1 MKSPAPALARTG
13 FILAILGTAAR
24 AADPAAGDPARGKVF
39 FQQSCALCHSTV
51 LGPGSTPISGQGPS
65 LAGVVGRRAASVP
78 NFNYSK
84 AMADS
89 GITWS
94 PAKLAAFLAA
104 PTTVVPGTTMP
115 AAVPYAAN
123 RLDLIAYLE
132 TVAAP
137 EGAAAA
143 AGAAPAPARPA
154 AADPGSWR
162 NDAPGLKHSIDLA
175 ALPAP
180 FSTVSAGNGPEV
192 VAQPEGAALS
202 VPPGFTVRLFA
213 SGLSGPRLLRVA
225 PNHDIFIA
233 ETRANRVRVM
243 RADDGAGAPSRN
255 EIFADGL
262 DRPFGVA
269 FYPSGED
276 PQWLYVAN
284 NNSVVRFPYRNGDLR
299 ARGAAQ
305 TVVPVLCDGTGGHTT
320 RDVAFAT
327 DGRRMFISVGSGSN
341 VAEGLPI
348 RSVAEI
354 RSWEAEHGRGSIWG
368 AETNRADILVTD
380 PEGREPLHTYATG
393 VRNGVGL
400 AVDQA
405 TGDLWVSTNE
415 RDALGDDLV
424 PDYITRLKEGGFYGW
439 PWYYMGNHEDP
450 RHAGERPDLAGVAVV
465 PDVPVQSHSA
475 SLEMVFYTAA
485 EGVSAFPAE
494 YRGDI
499 FAAFHGSWN
508 RSTRTGYKVVRVRR
522 QNGVATGEYDDFLT
536 GFVVDN
542 RSVWGRPVGVAVAHD
557 GALLVTED
565 GNNTVWR
572 VSYAAPASTRKVV
585 QKADDLPRHTY
596 RVSEAPSAILGDQAA
611 FAALA
616 AEVRRDIESDLRNY
630 DIQDRTTLEGYKAT
644 QLSLALLAN
653 DYGASERLIGELRAM
668 EEKPSLRLTTGLV
681 AEAWV
686 RAHLA
691 HAGPEEFAGTL
702 QSELSEAVRRLPW
715 DVVQDD
721 IKEAKAGF
729 EVRSAALLVGL
740 AQQEM
745 DPAALKTGE
754 VSATVARRLV
764 AMRNQLVNYLPYKS
778 QVVAALEGVVAAH
791 RVVKPDRWTP
801 RLVALAPDA
810 RAVPVRVGI
819 WDSGVDTDVY
829 RDRLVTDSS
838 GRHGIAFDLHANP
851 VPELLLPLGDA
862 QAKLPETIARLKGFL
877 DLDSSVDSPE
887 AADLKKYMSGLKP
900 DQVRPTLESLDLVEN
915 WAHGTHVTGIA
926 LAGNPFARLVIG
938 RMTFDYHLVPETPT
952 MEQARRDAA
961 SYQATVDYFK
971 GNGVRVVNMSW
982 GGSLKEIEDALEANG
997 AGGTAEER
1005 KKLARQIFDVDT
1017 AGLLAALKGA
1027 PGILFVVAAGNGD
1040 NNVKF
1045 DEFVPSSFQLPNM
1058 ITVGAVDQAG
1068 EETSFSSFG
1077 PMVNVHANGFEVES
1091 YIPGGRR
1098 LKISGTSMAS
1108 PQVTNLAAKLFAL
1121 DQALTPEAAKALI
1134 LAGCDRSGRVNLVN
1148 PAKSVDLLRQ
1158 KLAAGG

>member
-1 MKSPAPALARTG
+1 MKSPAPALVRTG

-51 LGPGSTPISGQGPS
+51 LGPGNTPISGQGPS

-89 GITWS
+89 GITWG
-94 PAKLAAFLAA
+94 PVTLAAFLAA

-137 EGAAAA
+137 EGAAEAG
-143 AGAAPAPARPA
+143 GAAPAPARPA

-180 FSTVSAGNGPEV
+180 FNTVSAGNGPEV

-233 ETRANRVRVM
+233 ETRANRIRVM
-243 RADDGAGAPSRN
+243 RADDGAGAPSRD
-255 EIFADGL
+255 EIFAGGL

-320 RDVAFAT
+320 RDVAFST

-348 RSVAEI
+348 RSVAET

-380 PEGREPLHTYATG
+380 PEGREPLRTYATG

-424 PDYITRLKEGGFYGW
+424 PDYITHLREGGFYGW

-475 SLEMVFYTAA
+475 SLEMVFYPAA

-508 RSTRTGYKVVRVRR
+508 RSTRSGYKVVRVRR

-565 GNNTVWR
+565 GNSTVWR
-572 VSYAAPASTRKVV
+572 VSYSAPASTRKVV
-585 QKADDLPRHTY
+585 Q
-596 RVSEAPSAILGDQAA
+596 
-611 FAALA
+611 
-616 AEVRRDIESDLRNY
+616 
-630 DIQDRTTLEGYKAT
+630 
-644 QLSLALLAN
+644 
-653 DYGASERLIGELRAM
+653 
-668 EEKPSLRLTTGLV
+668 
-681 AEAWV
+681 
-686 RAHLA
+686 
-691 HAGPEEFAGTL
+691 
-702 QSELSEAVRRLPW
+702 
-715 DVVQDD
+715 
-721 IKEAKAGF
+721 
-729 EVRSAALLVGL
+729 
-740 AQQEM
+740 
-745 DPAALKTGE
+745 
-754 VSATVARRLV
+754 
-764 AMRNQLVNYLPYKS
+764 
-778 QVVAALEGVVAAH
+778 
-791 RVVKPDRWTP
+791 
-801 RLVALAPDA
+801 
-810 RAVPVRVGI
+810 
-819 WDSGVDTDVY
+819 
-829 RDRLVTDSS
+829 
-838 GRHGIAFDLHANP
+838 
-851 VPELLLPLGDA
+851 
-862 QAKLPETIARLKGFL
+862 
-877 DLDSSVDSPE
+877 
-887 AADLKKYMSGLKP
+887 
-900 DQVRPTLESLDLVEN
+900 
-915 WAHGTHVTGIA
+915 
-926 LAGNPFARLVIG
+926 
-938 RMTFDYHLVPETPT
+938 
-952 MEQARRDAA
+952 
-961 SYQATVDYFK
+961 
-971 GNGVRVVNMSW
+971 
-982 GGSLKEIEDALEANG
+982 
-997 AGGTAEER
+997 
-1005 KKLARQIFDVDT
+1005 
-1017 AGLLAALKGA
+1017 
-1027 PGILFVVAAGNGD
+1027 
-1040 NNVKF
+1040 
-1045 DEFVPSSFQLPNM
+1045 
-1058 ITVGAVDQAG
+1058 
-1068 EETSFSSFG
+1068 
-1077 PMVNVHANGFEVES
+1077 
-1091 YIPGGRR
+1091 
-1098 LKISGTSMAS
+1098 
-1108 PQVTNLAAKLFAL
+1108 
-1121 DQALTPEAAKALI
+1121 
-1134 LAGCDRSGRVNLVN
+1134 
-1148 PAKSVDLLRQ
+1148 
-1158 KLAAGG
+1158 